1 MYMYFSIHGRQATQI
16 YNWSTVYSCFLFP
29 RNLTKEE
36 KKQLK
41 EEEKRMKEQKRL
53 DQQRE
58 KERKKREE
66 LITKNRQ
73 KTMKAFKVKHE
84 MPN

>member
-1 MYMYFSIHGRQATQI
+1 MGGKQHKYITGLQFIA
-16 YNWSTVYSCFLFP
+16 VFFFP